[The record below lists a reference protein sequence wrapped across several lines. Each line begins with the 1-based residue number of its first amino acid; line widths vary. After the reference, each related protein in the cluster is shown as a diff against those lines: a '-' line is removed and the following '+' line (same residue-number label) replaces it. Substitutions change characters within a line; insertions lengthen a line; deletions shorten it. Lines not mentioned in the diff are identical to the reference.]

1 MEGEN
6 FTALSDFILLGFS
19 DVPELH
25 TPMFIIFLSLYTLLV
40 MGNLLLMLLIN
51 TDPQLYTPMYFFLTH
66 LSFMDLCLSSAVI
79 PKALETFLL
88 GTSNISFVG
97 CFAQM
102 HVFIMLVTCECFLLG
117 VMAYDRYAAVCQ
129 PLHYVTL
136 MSRACCYKMT
146 VLVYATG
153 FLTSLVHMVLAGRL
167 AFCQARSINHFFCEL
182 PALLRLSCSSTRP
195 NHILQVCSAEL
206 NIVGS
211 ILVILASYACILYTV
226 LRMPS
231 AGARLK
237 VFSTCTSHLAAVTIF
252 CVAGLVTYML
262 PSKARPEGEE
272 KLVSIFYTAVTPL
285 LNPLVYSLRNRAV
298 KGALR
303 RLWGQRLFPQ
313 LPWL

>member
-1 MEGEN
+1 MNGEN
-6 FTALSDFILLGFS
+6 FTALSSFILLGFS
-19 DVPELH
+19 DVPELQ
-25 TPMFIIFLSLYTLLV
+25 TPMFIIFLSLYALLV

-51 TDPQLYTPMYFFLTH
+51 TDPQLYKPMYFFLTH

-79 PKALETFLL
+79 PKALEIFLFE
-88 GTSNISFVG
+88 TSNISFVG

-102 HVFIMLVTCECFLLG
+102 HVFLMLVICECFLLG

-129 PLHYVTL
+129 PLHYAAL
-136 MSRACCYKMT
+136 MSRTRCYKMT

-153 FLTSLVHMVLAGRL
+153 FITSLVHTVLAGRL

-182 PALLRLSCSSTRP
+182 PALLHLSCSSTRP
-195 NHILQVCSAEL
+195 NHILQVCSAEF

-211 ILVILASYACILYTV
+211 IVVILTSYACILYTV

-231 AGARLK
+231 AGRRLK
-237 VFSTCTSHLAAVTIF
+237 VFSTCTSHLATVTIF
-252 CVAGLVTYML
+252 YVPGLVTYML
-262 PSKARPEGEE
+262 PSKARPQDEE

-285 LNPLVYSLRNRAV
+285 LNPLVYSLRNREV

-303 RLWGQRLFPQ
+303 RLWGRSLFPHV
-313 LPWL
+313 P